1 MKIPVSKPPKTV
13 VVKSLSADHWNA
25 PLKSATTLHQHVTT
39 AKIVLLDKSQNAA
52 AHTHVSVTDQSVPTS
67 VSLHAQKVMI
77 DTLLIPTSVV
87 QLPDAVKEQPHQL
100 VKLSHGLTQIQ
111 LTQPS
116 QQSPI
121 LQALTVPT
129 LSQLRSL
136 QLSQLKNVSVLMT
149 MVLTDTTVK
158 SGQLANAHHAAV
170 PLQARSNAQP
180 HNAHQR
186 PLVLPMNTSQP
197 HTPLI
202 SVVHQS
208 AVPSSTVKN
217 HAPRLPVQRSPH
229 QPVNATKTA

>member
-1 MKIPVSKPPKTV
+1 M
-13 VVKSLSADHWNA
+13 
-25 PLKSATTLHQHVTT
+25 TTQP
-39 AKIVLLDKSQNAA
+39 
-52 AHTHVSVTDQSVPTS
+52 DQ
-67 VSLHAQKVMI
+67 
-77 DTLLIPTSVV
+77 
-87 QLPDAVKEQPHQL
+87 QLP
-100 VKLSHGLTQIQ
+100 T
-111 LTQPS
+111 
-116 QQSPI
+116 
-121 LQALTVPT
+121 LQALTWAA

-136 QLSQLKNVSVLMT
+136 QLSQLKNVSALMT

-170 PLQARSNAQP
+170 PLQARSNAQQ
-180 HNAHQR
+180 HNVHQR

-197 HTPLI
+197 HMPLI

>member
-1 MKIPVSKPPKTV
+1 MSKPPLTV

-39 AKIVLLDKSQNAA
+39 AKIVSPDKSQNAA
-52 AHTHVSVTDQSVPTS
+52 AHTHVSATDQSVPTS

-116 QQSPI
+116 QQLPI

-136 QLSQLKNVSVLMT
+136 QLSQLKTVSALMT

-197 HTPLI
+197 HMPLI

-208 AVPSSTVKN
+208 PVPDSTVKN
-217 HAPRLPVQRSPH
+217 HAPRLPVQRSLH
-229 QPVNATKTA
+229 QLVNATKTA